1 MLDIPRSCRPP
12 LCGQEMTWRPNSWTI
27 RIRTK
32 RRARGL
38 MQTGITVASPR
49 IPATEIVQPMAQHHD
64 KRQPILDGFPPI
76 GFVSRIRR
84 PIGSGAV
91 GAA

>member
-1 MLDIPRSCRPP
+1 MPTAVVRAGDDLAAVFMDY
-12 LCGQEMTWRPNSWTI
+12 PNPD
-27 RIRTK
+27 K
-32 RRARGL
+32 CRARGL
-38 MQTGITVASPR
+38 MQTGITVGSPR
-49 IPATEIVQPMAQHHD
+49 IPATEIVQPMAKHHD